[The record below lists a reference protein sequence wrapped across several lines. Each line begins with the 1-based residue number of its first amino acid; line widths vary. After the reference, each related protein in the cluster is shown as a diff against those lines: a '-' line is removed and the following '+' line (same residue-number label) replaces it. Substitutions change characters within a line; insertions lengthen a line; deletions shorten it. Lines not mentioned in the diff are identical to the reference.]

1 VQLNLSDLEHLIK
14 NGKTALI
21 KGMKSKSG
29 EIFDAYIVMNERAE
43 TSFEFEKTKKRNN
56 GQ

>member
-1 VQLNLSDLEHLIK
+1 VQLNTSDLESLIK
-14 NGKTALI
+14 NGKTSLI

-29 EIFDAYIVMNERAE
+29 KNFDAYIIMNERAE

-56 GQ
+56 E